1 MLSLFSHKPK
11 EEKSMIR
18 IKDKINKILM
28 IFRFFFCSATK
39 WEQMNKEMA
48 ATKGG
53 RKREKEDIVLDQE
66 RSLAHWLRKIVRK
79 EITMPSKRETRT

>member
-1 MLSLFSHKPK
+1 
-11 EEKSMIR
+11 
-18 IKDKINKILM
+18 
-28 IFRFFFCSATK
+28 
-39 WEQMNKEMA
+39 MNKEMA

>member
-1 MLSLFSHKPK
+1 MLLPFSHKPK
-11 EEKSMIR
+11 EEKRMISVN
-18 IKDKINKILM
+18 DKINKILM

-39 WEQMNKEMA
+39 WEQMNNEMA

-53 RKREKEDIVLDQE
+53 RKREKEDIVFDQE